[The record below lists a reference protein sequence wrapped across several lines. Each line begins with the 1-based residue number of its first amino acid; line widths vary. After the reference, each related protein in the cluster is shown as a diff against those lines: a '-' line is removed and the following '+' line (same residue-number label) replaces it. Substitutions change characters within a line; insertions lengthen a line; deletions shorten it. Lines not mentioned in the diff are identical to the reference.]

1 MPVIE
6 KKKNQKKSMP
16 VIEKNPKKTKEIF
29 RGEGKDTVYS
39 GTERCTVP
47 IK

>member
-1 MPVIE
+1 MLVIE
-6 KKKNQKKSMP
+6 KNSPKKQSMP